1 MLKLTPAITKSLAS
15 VKEGGAEREGILPGV
30 TQQPLAWT
38 NSWTL
43 TCREG
48 QKGGALLK
56 SSVGI
61 QNPLG
66 LEGGG
71 ILELVRIVENGVELW
86 EHRGAL

>member
-38 NSWTL
+38 KSLTL
-43 TCREG
+43 TCTEG

-61 QNPLG
+61 QNPHG

>member
-38 NSWTL
+38 KSLTL
-43 TCREG
+43 TCTEG

-71 ILELVRIVENGVELW
+71 ILELVRIVENGMEQW